1 MTARVIIAAAHSGSG
16 KTLLTAGLIGA
27 LRQRGLSIQP
37 FKCGPDYIDPGHHS
51 LVAQRQ
57 CRNLDAW
64 LFSAEQLQRHFCH
77 IAANADLAVIE
88 GVMGLFDGYGALDDT
103 GSTAHIA
110 RLLQAPVVLVVDA
123 GGMARS
129 AAALVAG
136 FQHFDPQVQIGAVL
150 LNKVGS
156 ARHADLCASAIEQ
169 HTGIPCLGYLP
180 RQAQFKLPERH
191 LGLVTA
197 DSAKQTILVT
207 LESVATTLSSTCQLD
222 RLLALAHTAPAI
234 ELEPLATPTIEYSQ
248 RPVIAVAYDAAFSF
262 IYPELHEC
270 LQAAGAEV
278 ALFSPITDQQLPA
291 GCAGII
297 LSGGY
302 PELYAAELS
311 TNQAMLDALRQ
322 AHASNMPI
330 YAECG
335 GLMYLTEAIVDH
347 AGECWPMVG
356 LLPGASS
363 MQQRVS
369 LGYRNVSSCHDNT
382 LFSANNHVRGHEFHY
397 SRWENPEP
405 SKAAYRVIA
414 PDGKA
419 QHHEG
424 YQAGNLLASYIH
436 LHWLANPS
444 MAQRF
449 VETCHA
455 WLEESQFR
463 SGRLDR

>member
-27 LRQRGLSIQP
+27 IRRLGLNVQP

-51 LVAQRQ
+51 LVAQRP

-64 LFSAEQLQRHFCH
+64 LFTPEQLQRHFCQ
-77 IAANADLAVIE
+77 IAAPADLAIIE

-129 AAALVAG
+129 AAAVVAG
-136 FQHFDPQVQIGAVL
+136 FQHFDPQVQIGGVL

-156 ARHADLCASAIEQ
+156 ARHADLCATAIEQ
-169 HTGIPCLGYLP
+169 HTGIKCLGYLP
-180 RQAQFKLPERH
+180 RQAQFNLPERH

-197 DSAKQTILVT
+197 NSAKQTILET
-207 LESVATTLSSTCQLD
+207 LDAVATTLSSTCQLEQ
-222 RLLALAHTAPAI
+222 LVSLAQSAPPIQLDPLPISAI
-234 ELEPLATPTIEYSQ
+234 EYAQ

-262 IYPELHEC
+262 IYPEMQEC
-270 LQAAGAEV
+270 LQAAGAEI
-278 ALFSPITDQQLPA
+278 ALFSPIEDQQLPA
-291 GCAGII
+291 NCAGII

-302 PELYAAELS
+302 PELYATKLS
-311 TNQAMLDALRQ
+311 ANQAMLDALRQ
-322 AHASNMPI
+322 AHAANVPM

-335 GLMYLTEAIVDH
+335 GLMYLTEAIVDQ
-347 AGECWPMVG
+347 AGQPWPMVG
-356 LLPGASS
+356 LLPGSS
-363 MQQRVS
+363 QMHQKVS
-369 LGYRNVSSCHDNT
+369 LGYRTISVCNDNP
-382 LFSANNHVRGHEFHY
+382 LFSANSQVRGHEFHY

-405 SKAAYRVIA
+405 ATAAYRILA
-414 PDGKA
+414 PDGTA
-419 QHHEG
+419 QQLEG

-444 MAQRF
+444 MAQKF
-449 VETCHA
+449 VALCYSRIA
-455 WLEESQFR
+455 
-463 SGRLDR
+463 

>member
-27 LRQRGLSIQP
+27 IRQRGLTIQP

-51 LVAQRQ
+51 LVAQRP

-64 LFSAEQLQRHFCH
+64 LFTAEQLQRHFCQ
-77 IAANADLAVIE
+77 IAAPADLAIIE

-136 FQHFDPQVQIGAVL
+136 FQQFDPQVHIGGVL

-156 ARHADLCASAIEQ
+156 ARHADLCATAIEQ

-180 RQAQFKLPERH
+180 RQAQFNLPERH

-197 DSAKQTILVT
+197 DSAKQTILKT
-207 LESVATTLSSTCQLD
+207 LDAVAESLNSTCQLEQ
-222 RLLALAHTAPAI
+222 LIELAQTAPPI
-234 ELEPLATPTIEYSQ
+234 QIEPLATTAINYAQ

-262 IYPELHEC
+262 IYPEMQEC
-270 LQAAGAEV
+270 LQAAGADV
-278 ALFSPITDQQLPA
+278 VLFSPIADQQLPA
-291 GCAGII
+291 GCSGII

-311 TNQAMLDALRQ
+311 ANYAMINALRQ
-322 AHASNMPI
+322 VHAVNMPI

-335 GLMYLTEAIVDH
+335 GLMYLTEAIIDQ
-347 AGECWPMVG
+347 AAERWPMVD
-356 LLPGASS
+356 S
-363 MQQRVS
+363 
-369 LGYRNVSSCHDNT
+369 
-382 LFSANNHVRGHEFHY
+382 
-397 SRWENPEP
+397 
-405 SKAAYRVIA
+405 
-414 PDGKA
+414 
-419 QHHEG
+419 
-424 YQAGNLLASYIH
+424 YQAQVRCINGS
-436 LHWLANPS
+436 
-444 MAQRF
+444 
-449 VETCHA
+449 V
-455 WLEESQFR
+455 
-463 SGRLDR
+463 